1 MSECSPCKPETYCP
15 PGSSA
20 EIPCP
25 QGFYCGDEMEV
36 PIPCP
41 KGTYHNTDIS
51 TYLTSEADCTVC
63 TEGYFCDGEGL
74 FGTATD
80 GPRDKCD
87 PGPDLFYFIKKFHEY
102 KGQKVRLFFLENI
115 YFFSS

>member
-1 MSECSPCKPETYCP
+1 MILGAKDVSECFSCKPETYCP

-41 KGTYHNTDIS
+41 KGTYHNTDNS
-51 TYLTSEADCTVC
+51 NFLTSEAECTVC

-87 PGPDLFYFIKKFHEY
+87 PGPDLFY
-102 KGQKVRLFFLENI
+102 Q
-115 YFFSS
+115 